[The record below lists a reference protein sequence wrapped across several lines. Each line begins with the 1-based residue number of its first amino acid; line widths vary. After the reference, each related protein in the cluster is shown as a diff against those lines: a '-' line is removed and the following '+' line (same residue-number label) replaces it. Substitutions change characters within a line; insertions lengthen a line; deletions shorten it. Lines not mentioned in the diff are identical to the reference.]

1 MELWG
6 AMTQRFL
13 VRMLC
18 GVVGAGWGVSGGAVS
33 MANPPSAQ
41 VSESED
47 AADLADAS
55 ADTPVLRALSI
66 SARKAITDKNT
77 AADIRTDSA
86 SKPSPPVPASKAES
100 RPLGETLHA
109 AAKDLAIHSGAA
121 DAKQYLGAE
130 LGLDKPADASGD
142 VNADASNALRR
153 RATGDSANSGNV
165 LPPRSNEQLKLDEEQ
180 ASFLASALVRE
191 VTPWAIG
198 AAVLMCILQGLRLML
213 AFSRRQ
219 TKRKRKYRRSG
230 SGNASRNARM

>member
-18 GVVGAGWGVSGGAVS
+18 GVLGACWGLSGGAVP
-33 MANPPSAQ
+33 MGNPPSAQ

-55 ADTPVLRALSI
+55 ADSPVLRALSI
-66 SARKAITDKNT
+66 SARKAVADKNT

-86 SKPSPPVPASKAES
+86 SKPAPAVSASKSES
-100 RPLGETLHA
+100 RPLGETLHVV
-109 AAKDLAIHSGAA
+109 AKEVAVHSGMA

-142 VNADASNALRR
+142 ANADASNVLRR
-153 RATGDSANSGNV
+153 RATGDSVNSGNA
-165 LPPRSNEQLKLDEEQ
+165 LPSRSSEQLKLDEEQ

-198 AAVLMCILQGLRLML
+198 AAVLMGVLQGLRLML

-230 SGNASRNARM
+230 RGSASRNARM